1 MMEVENTTYSG
12 IGKTFGGFYES
23 FEQRPVDWKGRRV
36 FKGEEYYIFDKAGHE
51 VYVHIEEVRDYLNDH
66 RLDVECYDQLITLIE
81 AIHDNYPVIM

>member
-36 FKGEEYYIFDKAGHE
+36 FKGEEYYIFDEDGNE
-51 VYVHIEEVRDYLNDH
+51 VYDTSRKCESI
-66 RLDVECYDQLITLIE
+66 
-81 AIHDNYPVIM
+81 

>member
-1 MMEVENTTYSG
+1 MFEVENTTYTG
-12 IGKTFGGFYES
+12 IGKTIFGIFDSQES
-23 FEQRPVDWKGRRV
+23 VCDWKGRRV
-36 FKGEEYYIFDKAGHE
+36 FKGEEYYIFEEAGHE

>member
-12 IGKTFGGFYES
+12 IGKTFSCLYDS
-23 FEQRPVDWKGRRV
+23 IVSPVDWKGRRV
-36 FKGEEYYIFDKAGHE
+36 FKGEEYYIFDADGHE

-66 RLDVECYDQLITLIE
+66 RLEVECYDQLIILIE

>member
-12 IGKTFGGFYES
+12 IGKSFSGLYDS
-23 FEQRPVDWKGRRV
+23 FERQVDWKGRPV
-36 FKGEEYYIFDKAGHE
+36 YKGEEYYIFDADGNE
-51 VYVHIEEVRDYLNDH
+51 VYVHIEDVREYLNDH